1 MSLRTFLFPTY
12 YDESRAYSVL
22 LLVVRIFFGLL
33 FLSHG
38 YDKLMTHASMSY
50 LFADPFGMGST
61 ISFWMVVFAEVVCS
75 FAVILGILQ
84 RLAVIPINAP
94 LFVIEIAFPFALIF
108 GILQRIAL
116 IPMIFSMCTA
126 FFIVHGT
133 DSFDMRELS
142 FIYLIMFVILYVTG
156 PGTYSFDAL
165 IGNYVVSN
173 HGEELQK

>member
-1 MSLRTFLFPTY
+1 MSLKTFLFPTY

-38 YDKLMTHASMSY
+38 YDKLMSHASMSY
-50 LFADPFGMGST
+50 LFADPFGIGST
-61 ISFWMVVFAEVVCS
+61 LSFWMVVFAELVCS
-75 FAVILGILQ
+75 
-84 RLAVIPINAP
+84 
-94 LFVIEIAFPFALIF
+94 FALIF

-126 FFIVHGT
+126 FFIVHST

-156 PGTYSFDAL
+156 PGAYSFDAL
-165 IGNYVVSN
+165 IGNYVLGN